1 MPVSIA
7 DGSIGVKPSVDPS
20 AKAVDNDEVNDG
32 SGTLKYRQ
40 RVRIVG
46 PDSSTVARKAWSAV
60 SATFL
65 AANGK
70 RRGFMVQNESDET
83 LLLKFGAT
91 ASAIDY
97 TVAVAPQSP
106 YVCPDGGWT
115 GLVDG
120 IWTNLAGGSGAAQV
134 TELS

>member
-1 MPVSIA
+1 VSVAIA
-7 DGSIGVKPSVDPS
+7 DGSIGVKPSTDPT
-20 AKAVDNDEVNDG
+20 AKAVDNDEVMDG

-46 PDSSTVARKAWSAV
+46 PDASSVARKNWSAA
-60 SATFL
+60 SSTFL
-65 AANGK
+65 AANAK
-70 RRGFMVQNESDET
+70 RRGFIVQNESDET
-83 LLLKFGAT
+83 LFLKFGAT

-120 IWTNLAGGSGAAQV
+120 LWTNLSGGAGAAQV